1 MTPYSNS
8 AIKSGSKFDALL
20 QNVNLSALLSK
31 QNLDNIKTSDIR
43 HGFTIGSLALLIPKG
58 VRSEVIQA
66 GAICP
71 LPNTANWFSGFVNH
85 RGEALPVFYLEALF
99 NPQIADKKNKQWIL
113 FLQQQQKT
121 CGLLINNCPAK
132 VGNLRELTAEQVLA
146 IPCLVK
152 PYVERTFYDGSR
164 EWLDFSYHPFFLSL
178 KSTF

>member
-8 AIKSGSKFDALL
+8 TIKYGSKFDALL

-58 VRSEVIQA
+58 VSSEVIQA
-66 GAICP
+66 DAICP
-71 LPNTANWFSGFVNH
+71 LPNTPNWFTGFVNH

-121 CGLLINNCPAK
+121 CGLLINSCPFK
-132 VGNLRELTAEQVLA
+132 VDNLMEISVEQVLA
-146 IPCLVK
+146 IPELVS
-152 PYVERTFYDGSR
+152 PYVERAFYDGSR
-164 EWLDFSYHPFFLSL
+164 EWLDFSYHHFFISL
-178 KSTF
+178 KSAF